1 LSAFGGKATFCL
13 ARLVRQYAASRIN
26 DLFQYEVWESSPTRE
41 DIGTS
46 KESVYYLV
54 DIHHAPPRF
63 PPQEIAMQNLVVWH
77 AERGY
82 LVDFDPF
89 GKQETTWSIDI
100 GKAWVF
106 GSLKDANAA
115 MRWLSGP
122 LQILPSGPST
132 TRSQLKSNE

>member
-1 LSAFGGKATFCL
+1 MTATAAPAYLGNPANVDPEEAFVASLSSCHMLG
-13 ARLVRQYAASRIN
+13 VRFRNRHRKNQKSNQRR
-26 DLFQYEVWESSPTRE
+26 SPANPF
-41 DIGTS
+41 
-46 KESVYYLV
+46 
-54 DIHHAPPRF
+54 H
-63 PPQEIAMQNLVVWH
+63 QETGMQNLVVWH

-106 GSLKDANAA
+106 GSFRDAEAA

-122 LQILPSGPST
+122 LQILPRRT
-132 TRSQLKSNE
+132 DHK

>member
-1 LSAFGGKATFCL
+1 LEKSCL
-13 ARLVRQYAASRIN
+13 LLLGNRKEPFVESLETTVDTAARPAN
-26 DLFQYEVWESSPTRE
+26 PF
-41 DIGTS
+41 
-46 KESVYYLV
+46 
-54 DIHHAPPRF
+54 H
-63 PPQEIAMQNLVVWH
+63 QEIGMQNLVVWH

-106 GSLKDANAA
+106 GSFRDAKAA

-122 LQILPSGPST
+122 LQILPRRT
-132 TRSQLKSNE
+132 DHK

>member
-1 LSAFGGKATFCL
+1 VIGIEKQKSNQ
-13 ARLVRQYAASRIN
+13 RR
-26 DLFQYEVWESSPTRE
+26 SPANPFP
-41 DIGTS
+41 
-46 KESVYYLV
+46 KETG
-54 DIHHAPPRF
+54 
-63 PPQEIAMQNLVVWH
+63 MQNLVVWH

-106 GSLKDANAA
+106 GSFRDAKAA

-122 LQILPSGPST
+122 LQILPRQT
-132 TRSQLKSNE
+132 DHE

>member
-1 LSAFGGKATFCL
+1 
-13 ARLVRQYAASRIN
+13 
-26 DLFQYEVWESSPTRE
+26 
-41 DIGTS
+41 
-46 KESVYYLV
+46 
-54 DIHHAPPRF
+54 
-63 PPQEIAMQNLVVWH
+63 MQNLVVRH

-82 LVDFDPF
+82 LVDFDAF

>member
-1 LSAFGGKATFCL
+1 
-13 ARLVRQYAASRIN
+13 
-26 DLFQYEVWESSPTRE
+26 
-41 DIGTS
+41 
-46 KESVYYLV
+46 
-54 DIHHAPPRF
+54 
-63 PPQEIAMQNLVVWH
+63 MQNLVVWH

-106 GSLKDANAA
+106 ASFRDANAA

-122 LQILPSGPST
+122 LQILPRQT
-132 TRSQLKSNE
+132 DHK

>member
-1 LSAFGGKATFCL
+1 
-13 ARLVRQYAASRIN
+13 VRFRNRHRKKQKSNQRR
-26 DLFQYEVWESSPTRE
+26 SPANPF
-41 DIGTS
+41 
-46 KESVYYLV
+46 
-54 DIHHAPPRF
+54 H
-63 PPQEIAMQNLVVWH
+63 QEIGMQNLVVWH

-106 GSLKDANAA
+106 GSLRDAKAA

-122 LQILPSGPST
+122 LQILPRRT
-132 TRSQLKSNE
+132 DHK